1 MKFHCVIAYDIGKT
15 PRRTRMARLLEGY
28 GRRVQYSVFEARL
41 SAAQI
46 RELFRRMTP
55 LVDRAAGDSVRLYAL
70 CAACAPRT
78 FLWGG
83 EAPWPQT
90 TIIDGEP

>member
-1 MKFHCVIAYDIGKT
+1 MI
-15 PRRTRMARLLEGY
+15 
-28 GRRVQYSVFEARL
+28 
-41 SAAQI
+41 
-46 RELFRRMTP
+46 P

-90 TIIDGEP
+90 TIIDEEP